1 MGNPYQQ
8 QPQQQWPGPPPPQH
22 QQGYGGPPP
31 PQQHGYGGGGYNP
44 GYGAPPPMPHQ
55 GQYNQYGPAGNAYM
69 PPSAGG
75 SQPSFGAPPGP
86 PQTHYGAKAPGMGPP
101 QYQGGQFGYHA
112 RPNDNFHYSNCS
124 GKRKALLIGINYTG
138 TSAALRGC
146 HNDVLNLQRFLI
158 ERYRFKP
165 DDMVVLTDRPG
176 SGPMD
181 LPTRANIARAM
192 GWLVAGA
199 APNDS
204 LVFHFS
210 GHGGQMKDR
219 DGDEADGYDETIYPL
234 DYKQAGQITDDEIH
248 DRLVRPLPRSCRLT
262 GIFDSCH
269 SGSALDLP
277 YTYSTEG
284 KIKEPNAL
292 ADLGQGAMSAVTGY
306 LRGDIGGI
314 FKTVTSTGKKIM
326 NGDKADRITKQTKS
340 SDADVISISGCKDS
354 QTSADA
360 SAGGLAGGAMSMALI
375 ATLTKYPQVTYLQF
389 LNLLRDEIK
398 KYSQKPQLSTA
409 HEWDLQTP
417 FVM

>member
-1 MGNPYQQ
+1 MGL
-8 QPQQQWPGPPPPQH
+8 
-22 QQGYGGPPP
+22 
-31 PQQHGYGGGGYNP
+31 
-44 GYGAPPPMPHQ
+44 
-55 GQYNQYGPAGNAYM
+55 
-69 PPSAGG
+69 S
-75 SQPSFGAPPGP
+75 
-86 PQTHYGAKAPGMGPP
+86 
-101 QYQGGQFGYHA
+101 
-112 RPNDNFHYSNCS
+112 
-124 GKRKALLIGINYTG
+124 
-138 TSAALRGC
+138 
-146 HNDVLNLQRFLI
+146 
-158 ERYRFKP
+158 
-165 DDMVVLTDRPG
+165 
-176 SGPMD
+176 
-181 LPTRANIARAM
+181 
-192 GWLVAGA
+192 VAT
-199 APNDS
+199 
-204 LVFHFS
+204 

-375 ATLTKYPQVTYLQF
+375 ATLTKYPQVRALPCHSQLSSPEDLPARGDMPVQVTYLQF